1 MLGWATNAKQM
12 STASKKLLSLR
23 GVIFVMRNYFFP
35 RHLVEG
41 RHLLVQMWTTRPVRN
56 WGAGSRH
63 LNNYEINRHQCI
75 LQSEQHNKAVLRS
88 RAFFP
93 RLQIFF
99 SRLRLRVKKSAS
111 APHRKSQLRLQTAW
125 KNLFKQCPRFVYT
138 TFKKSKF

>member
-93 RLQIFF
+93 RLADFF
-99 SRLRLRVKKSAS
+99 SRLRLRVKNRLQLLTENLSSGSKQLEKICLNS
-111 APHRKSQLRLQTAW
+111 APDL
-125 KNLFKQCPRFVYT
+125 YT
-138 TFKKSKF
+138 QH